1 MVTLALPV
9 LPPLEQLSVNMM
21 LPIVLGTIVSDPLTG
36 FEPDHPLL
44 PKHDEALVDDQ
55 LTITL
60 EPATNVSVSTVTDT
74 VGVGAAGALAP
85 PTTAAGKRCDCECHK
100 KSDRYFSHGNL
111 LLFALF
117 KLIRTHIKKLLIFIL
132 VLLYC
137 VLARL
142 RVVVAGIESN

>member
-36 FEPDHPLL
+36 FEPDHPSL

-85 PTTAAGKRCDCECHK
+85 PPPQ
-100 KSDRYFSHGNL
+100 
-111 LLFALF
+111 
-117 KLIRTHIKKLLIFIL
+117 
-132 VLLYC
+132 
-137 VLARL
+137 LARDAIASAAKKAIDISL
-142 RVVVAGIESN
+142 MAIFSYSRYLN